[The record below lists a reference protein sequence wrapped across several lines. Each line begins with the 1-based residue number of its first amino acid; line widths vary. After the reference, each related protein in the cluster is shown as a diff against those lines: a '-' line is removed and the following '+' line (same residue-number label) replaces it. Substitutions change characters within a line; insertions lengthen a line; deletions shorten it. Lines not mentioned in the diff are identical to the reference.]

1 MNTLKK
7 AVLASILSLTSV
19 AAQAELEQL
28 DDEKMSEV
36 KGQAGITIDIKRAE
50 LSIGEFAYKD
60 GGSILVQ
67 GMRLGG
73 NKNLSDRTY
82 SHNSQ

>member
-7 AVLASILSLTSV
+7 AVLVSILSLTSV
-19 AAQAELEQL
+19 AAQAELEPL
-28 DDEKMSEV
+28 EDEKMSEV
-36 KGQAGITIDIKRAE
+36 KGQAGITIDIIKAE
-50 LSIGEFAYKD
+50 FSIGEIAYKD

-67 GMRLGG
+67 GLHIGG